1 MLCSDAYFLDSAG
14 TTSWDAITS
23 RSSKYE
29 VGDYVQR
36 TNQPELVAIVRE
48 LRWDSQVDGW
58 NYLVQFGA
66 QLRAVPEEALE
77 VVSAVLSPWES
88 FEQGS
93 LSGKTHFIFTLTYE
107 RLKSPPARIA
117 HSFATARTQFYPHQ
131 FKPLLKFLDNPG
143 KAILIADDV
152 GLGKTIEAAY
162 ILRELDAHQAIE
174 RVLIVVPARLRSK
187 WEKEL
192 RQRFGEQFKVVKGA
206 DLIEQANPVAKG
218 RELEEFRL
226 ITSFESSRSD
236 EVRAALDDVPLPI
249 DVLIVDEAH
258 RLRNPETL
266 QHKVG
271 MVLTRSAN
279 AVLFLTATPV
289 QNKLED
295 LWNLLKLLSPDEF
308 SEWPLFQEQIKGNRL
323 ILAAQ
328 NSLANHQPDYDAAQK
343 TVDAFIRRYAPERSG
358 RQFLASIMERL
369 AEAPSDRRDCLE
381 LQADISR
388 LSPTSRSEEHTSELQ
403 S

>member
-1 MLCSDAYFLDSAG
+1 MAVEARF
-14 TTSWDAITS
+14 
-23 RSSKYE
+23 KM
-29 VGDYVQR
+29 GDYVQR
-36 TNQPELVAIVRE
+36 VNHPELAGIVRE
-48 LRWDSQVDGW
+48 PRWDGQVESW

-66 QLRAVPEEALE
+66 QLRAVPEESLE
-77 VVSAVLSPWES
+77 AVTIVQSPWES
-88 FEQGS
+88 LEQGN
-93 LSGKTHFIFTLTYE
+93 LSGKTHFVFTLTYE

-143 KAILIADDV
+143 KSILIADDV

-206 DLIEQANPVAKG
+206 DLIEQANRIAKG
-218 RELEEFRL
+218 RDLEEFRW
-226 ITSFESSRSD
+226 IASFESTRSEEVRNALD
-236 EVRAALDDVPLPI
+236 EVLLPI
-249 DVLIVDEAH
+249 DILIVDEAH

-271 MVLTRSAN
+271 SVLSRSAN
-279 AVLFLTATPV
+279 AIVFLTATPV

-295 LWNLLKLLSPDEF
+295 LWNLLRLLSPEEF

-323 ILAAQ
+323 ILTAQ
-328 NSLANHQPDYDAAQK
+328 RALSAHPPDYEAA
-343 TVDAFIRRYAPERSG
+343 TEAVGSFVRMYSPERAG
-358 RQFLASIMERL
+358 RQFL
-369 AEAPSDRRDCLE
+369 
-381 LQADISR
+381 
-388 LSPTSRSEEHTSELQ
+388 
-403 S
+403 